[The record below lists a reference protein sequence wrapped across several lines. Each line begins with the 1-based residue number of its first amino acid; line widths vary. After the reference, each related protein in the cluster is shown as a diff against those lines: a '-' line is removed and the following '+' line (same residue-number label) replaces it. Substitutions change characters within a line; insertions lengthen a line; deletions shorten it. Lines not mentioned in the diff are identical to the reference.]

1 MASAFANIAE
11 IIDGR
16 RISALQKRVALLCT
30 AVVFFEGMTT
40 QAAGYVGPVL
50 REVMHLQPEQLAL
63 FFSSAL
69 IGLML
74 GGVFV
79 APLADRVGRRPVL
92 IGCVALFA
100 LCSLA
105 SAASPSIE
113 VLDVARF
120 LTGLGIGGGM
130 PNAIALTAEYA
141 PHRRRNA
148 LVATMMSGFIFGS
161 IAGGL
166 ISAWLV
172 PVWGWPSVFIASGVL
187 PLALLPVLAGL
198 LPESIRF
205 LVLHADAHGTVV
217 GLLARIAPDL
227 PLDTAT
233 RFIVEE
239 RGASGTSVLALFR
252 DDRARTTL
260 LLWIIYFMS
269 LLNLYLFASWL
280 PTHTRNLGISVGLS
294 IIVGTMLQVGG
305 AFGTVF
311 GWFNDRIGHSRT
323 IFAAYLIAAV
333 CIAWVGLS
341 GPNLPLLIVAVFGA
355 GFGIIGGQNSLNAAA
370 AVAYPTQIRSTGVG
384 WAIGVGRIGSIVGP
398 GVAGILLQIGVSTE
412 NIFYLAVVPALI
424 ASLCGAALGFH
435 RSLAVEKDA
444 TA

>member
-1 MASAFANIAE
+1 VASPFANVAG

-16 RISALQKRVALLCT
+16 PIGAFQKLVVLLCT

-50 REVMHLQPEQLAL
+50 RETWRLEPEQLAL

-92 IGCVALFA
+92 IGCVALFG
-100 LCSLA
+100 LCSLV
-105 SAASPSIE
+105 SAASPSIAI
-113 VLDVARF
+113 LDIARF

-148 LVATMMSGFIFGS
+148 MVAVMMSGFIFGS

-166 ISAWLV
+166 VSAWLV
-172 PVWGWPSVFIASGVL
+172 PEWGWQSVFIASGLL
-187 PLALLPVLAGL
+187 PLALLPVLVAT

-205 LVLHADAHGTVV
+205 LVLRTNAAAAVAR
-217 GLLARIAPDL
+217 LMNRIAPDAGV
-227 PLDTAT
+227 DANT
-233 RFIVEE
+233 RFLVEE
-239 RGASGTSVLALFR
+239 HGGSGVSVLALFR
-252 DDRARTTL
+252 DDRARTTV
-260 LLWIIYFMS
+260 LLWTIYFMS

-280 PTHTRNLGISVGLS
+280 PTHTHALGISVGLS

-311 GWFNDRIGHSRT
+311 GWLNDRIGHGRT
-323 IFAAYLIAAV
+323 IFAAYLIAAI

-341 GPNLPLLIVAVFGA
+341 GANLPVLILAVFGA
-355 GFGIIGGQNSLNAAA
+355 GFGIIGGQNSVNALA

-384 WAIGVGRIGSIVGP
+384 WAIGIGRIGSIIGP
-398 GVAGILLQIGVSTE
+398 GLAGMLLQTGVTTE
-412 NIFYLAVVPALI
+412 NIFYLAVIPALA
-424 ASLCGAALGFH
+424 ASLCGVALGFN